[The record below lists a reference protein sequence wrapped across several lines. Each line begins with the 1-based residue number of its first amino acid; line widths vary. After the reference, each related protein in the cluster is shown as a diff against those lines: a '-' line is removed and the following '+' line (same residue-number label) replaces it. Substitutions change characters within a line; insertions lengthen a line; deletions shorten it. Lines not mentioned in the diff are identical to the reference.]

1 MLVLMSESEKKL
13 GKKRAMHGF
22 KQTSALLQ
30 SHIRK
35 LGESRGFAQPRV
47 LTHWRE
53 IVGEH
58 LADVTYPTEVSYAKQ
73 GFGGTLTIL
82 TAGSHAPM
90 IEMQKESL
98 RRRVNAMYGYNAIR
112 RIRITQTSA
121 HGFAEAQAVFTPQS
135 KPAPKRAH
143 KAIEAKAQTLAE
155 PVHDPNLRRA
165 LEQLGQNVLTQSQE
179 EK

>member
-1 MLVLMSESEKKL
+1 M
-13 GKKRAMHGF
+13 
-22 KQTSALLQ
+22 Q

-53 IVGEH
+53 IVGED

-82 TAGSHAPM
+82 TMGAHAPM

-98 RRRVNAMYGYNAIR
+98 RRRVNAVYGYNAIR

-121 HGFAEAQAVFTPQS
+121 HGFAEAQAVFAPQS
-135 KPAPKRAH
+135 KPAPQRAH
-143 KAIEAKAQTLAE
+143 KAAEEQAQTLAE
-155 PVHDPNLRRA
+155 PVRDANLRRA

-179 EK
+179 KK